1 MKLEIE
7 DIKHLADLSALE
19 FSEERLKS
27 FKDEFN
33 SILKFVDQISNAKV
47 DGEIEY
53 SPIDVEQLREDTAI
67 QSYPQEKILEN
78 APKQKMGSFAVPL
91 MME

>member
-7 DIKHLADLSALE
+7 DIKHLASLSALE
-19 FSEERLKS
+19 FEDDKLEK

-33 SILKFVDQISNAKV
+33 SILKFVEQINNADV

-53 SPIDVEQLREDTAI
+53 SPVDVEELREDTARPSFANEEI
-67 QSYPQEKILEN
+67 ITN
-78 APKQKMGSFAVPL
+78 APKQKMGCFAVPL

>member
-7 DIKHLADLSALE
+7 DIKHLANLSALE
-19 FSEERLKS
+19 FDEDRLEK

-33 SILKFVDQISNAKV
+33 SILGFVDQISNAEV

-53 SPIDVEQLREDTAI
+53 SPIDVEQLRDDEVRE
-67 QSYPQEKILEN
+67 SYPQEKILMN
-78 APKQKMGSFAVPL
+78 APKQKMGCFAVPL